1 MNLKTWLLI
10 VLASAVLLCACGGHP
25 ARVDL
30 GVDLYMHPDS
40 ASPQDVI
47 LQAAISKNLRD
58 NEVTRREL
66 IHVRVFELT
75 AYLTGAVK
83 QASSKQ
89 EAERIAAATKVTLS
103 GGAGEPV
110 VLQAKVENRIEVET
124 KN

>member
-10 VLASAVLLCACGGHP
+10 ALASAVLLCACGGRA

-40 ASPQDVI
+40 ASPKDVI
-47 LQAAISKNLRD
+47 LQAAISENLRD
-58 NEVTRREL
+58 SETMRRAL
-66 IHVRVFELT
+66 VHVRVFELT

-83 QASSKQ
+83 EASAKQ
-89 EAERIAAATKVTLS
+89 EAERIAAATKVTLA